1 MNHYLSNI
9 GPIQRNVFW
18 GTFMI
23 MNEVLTICLLNN
35 MENYT
40 TLALLVRDLV
50 TVKYLYIFKKTT
62 TGKPCFNEY
71 KEGEKN
77 KENVDM
83 HVHL

>member
-35 MENYT
+35 MENLT

-50 TVKYLYIFKKTT
+50 TVKYLYVFKK
-62 TGKPCFNEY
+62 KQQES
-71 KEGEKN
+71 
-77 KENVDM
+77 
-83 HVHL
+83 HVSMNTKRGRRTKKM

>member
-35 MENYT
+35 MENKT

-50 TVKYLYIFKKTT
+50 TVKYLYVFEKKQQ
-62 TGKPCFNEY
+62 ES
-71 KEGEKN
+71 
-77 KENVDM
+77 
-83 HVHL
+83 HVSMNTKRGRTKKM